1 MIGTTASLLA
11 DSTSDPA
18 LVLDEDDDN
27 DGIKDHLD
35 EFPLVASTDPLD
47 RLIDP
52 DGDYDGDGVPN
63 ASDHFPQD
71 ASESMDLDFD
81 GLGNNADDD
90 DDGDGVLD
98 EDDAFRFNPFET
110 VDSDGDGVGDFVDA
124 APNNGD
130 VTSLV
135 ISEALAGI
143 IDTNLRACL
152 ANRTQGLAYAGEL
165 TELVCGYDLGESI
178 EVYDLTGLRAF
189 HQLTYIELK
198 RGAPTSLEPIH
209 GLYKLQRLRLNNLA
223 WDFHDFDQLAPF
235 YSLTEFGSDSFQNV
249 QPEELEILGR
259 LPRLTNLS
267 VGSYF
272 SLKTLSFVSKMPRL
286 RQLWISY
293 SEIEDYSQLESLYY
307 LKTLWLDFKAGP
319 KFSDLSFLTFSPNL
333 KELGL
338 GGANLEGLTGIEQA
352 RNLENLTAWE
362 GPISD
367 ISVLADLAHLKNLNL
382 FQQRISDITPLAGLQ
397 QLETVNLAENNL
409 SSLGTVL
416 INWGY
421 PTSFNLSGNPL
432 PCSEIE
438 AARTN
443 ANLTIQFDGD
453 CLKIGED
460 ADADNDGISDE
471 SDAFPN
477 DPAASVDT
485 DGDGKPDDW
494 NEGKSAAD
502 STSDPAL
509 VLDNDDDNDGVADVD
524 DAYPRNASLQSNR
537 DLKSIGDE
545 FLASVGTVN
554 GSAQNRPAVGGLS
567 DGSFVVTWMVD
578 STGMATDIIGQRY
591 ANDGSKLGSEFL
603 VNTTTIDYQSNP
615 AVAGLASGGF
625 VVVWDSYNQDGSSY
639 GIYGQR
645 FTGSGVKNGEEFRIN
660 TFINDAQL
668 EPAVAGLVNGGFVV
682 TWRSDL
688 QDGSNGGIFGQRYA
702 IDGAKLGNEFS
713 VNTTTEGYQEQTLI
727 TASKRGGFVVTW
739 ISYGAD
745 GSIDADIYGQ
755 RYAQDG
761 ARSGEEFKVNTSTTK
776 AQAGH
781 SLSDLQDGGFV
792 ATWSSLKL
800 GGSDIDVF
808 GQRFTAA
815 GSPSGIEF
823 QINTFKSND
832 QTHPFV
838 TGLSEGGFVVTWNSD
853 GQDAGNDGVYGQY
866 FAGNGM
872 PSGDEFKVNSEPLES
887 HSLSS
892 SIAQDDGSFLVFWT
906 SYDLEGYAT
915 GIYGQRYKYS
925 AGFLPCNDY
934 CVQTEDRMLYRF
946 ALRSEA
952 ETFPFFQDMTDAPA
966 GEAGGATG
974 GGAFEFELNTASIRT
989 YSDYRWRWQRPKR
1002 ASTLDQSAQRPLRRR

>member
-1 MIGTTASLLA
+1 MAYRT
-11 DSTSDPA
+11 
-18 LVLDEDDDN
+18 
-27 DGIKDHLD
+27 
-35 EFPLVASTDPLD
+35 PLITFLKTPRS
-47 RLIDP
+47 RL
-52 DGDYDGDGVPN
+52 
-63 ASDHFPQD
+63 
-71 ASESMDLDFD
+71 DLDFD

-367 ISVLADLAHLKNLNL
+367 IAVLADLAHLKNLNL

-421 PTSFNLSGNPL
+421 PTSFDLSGNPL

-509 VLDNDDDNDGVADVD
+509 VLDDDDDWDGILDVDDTDPKTLTLQSAFNYAQAIDGDLGLQACIAGLEPDFPGGWTEPVSSWKELRCEGEAEAKISAIGAVAMFVNLTKLSLAGNKIEDISPIVNLSGLVHLSLNYNPVAALPSGPYLSNLIDLHLSGSQISNYSAFSELAQIQALDLESQPSFSGAEMAGLETLRLFAVRNNRISDLTPFSGLQNAYQMGFNENDIVDLAPLSAHAARLDLGNIYLQQNNISDLSSLSQFSSGIFYLNGNPVDCQSLAVAQANSNITVVFDGDCLNDVEDPDSDVDGISDENDAFPDDPAASVDTDGDGKPDDWNEGKSAADSTSNPALVLDDDDDNDGVKDINDDYPLDPTRTIFDIDSDGVRDALDNCPNIANADQLD
-524 DAYPRNASLQSNR
+524 LDGDGDGDLCDTNRDGDSCPDAEDAYPSDPARCEKGLQ
-537 DLKSIGDE
+537 KAI
-545 FLASVGTVN
+545 V
-554 GSAQNRPAVGGLS
+554 
-567 DGSFVVTWMVD
+567 
-578 STGMATDIIGQRY
+578 
-591 ANDGSKLGSEFL
+591 
-603 VNTTTIDYQSNP
+603 
-615 AVAGLASGGF
+615 VAGGGPYRENFLWEATERMAELAITTLRG
-625 VVVWDSYNQDGSSY
+625 Q
-639 GIYGQR
+639 GIPR
-645 FTGSGVKNGEEFRIN
+645 
-660 TFINDAQL
+660 
-668 EPAVAGLVNGGFVV
+668 
-682 TWRSDL
+682 
-688 QDGSNGGIFGQRYA
+688 
-702 IDGAKLGNEFS
+702 
-713 VNTTTEGYQEQTLI
+713 EQIL
-727 TASKRGGFVVTW
+727 
-739 ISYGAD
+739 Y
-745 GSIDADIYGQ
+745 
-755 RYAQDG
+755 
-761 ARSGEEFKVNTSTTK
+761 
-776 AQAGH
+776 
-781 SLSDLQDGGFV
+781 L
-792 ATWSSLKL
+792 
-800 GGSDIDVF
+800 
-808 GQRFTAA
+808 
-815 GSPSGIEF
+815 
-823 QINTFKSND
+823 
-832 QTHPFV
+832 
-838 TGLSEGGFVVTWNSD
+838 
-853 GQDAGNDGVYGQY
+853 
-866 FAGNGM
+866 
-872 PSGDEFKVNSEPLES
+872 
-887 HSLSS
+887 
-892 SIAQDDGSFLVFWT
+892 
-906 SYDLEGYAT
+906 
-915 GIYGQRYKYS
+915 S
-925 AGFLPCNDY
+925 AGFGKND
-934 CVQTEDRMLYRF
+934 VPDGPATLESIEAGIIDWAGDVNEPADDVLLY
-946 ALRSEA
+946 LVDHGGP
-952 ETFPFFQDMTDAPA
+952 ETF
-966 GEAGGATG
+966 
-974 GGAFEFELNTASIRT
+974 ELAKKTLLSASELDGWLDTLQANTA
-989 YSDYRWRWQRPKR
+989 
-1002 ASTLDQSAQRPLRRR
+1002 ASWWLFTMPANPGVSFRH